1 MRILFLLAFAL
12 STIIPCYGFG
22 LRDTTSNVRVSAK
35 LQLSNVGLAP
45 VPAFSFNGPIVF
57 GFLTVKRQAFSFEP
71 DVAVGMNGKPWMTN
85 NWFRVT
91 VFDRNKWQANLGVN
105 PSLFFENETLD
116 SGEKIIRTQRNLT
129 FEAAAEYKTAG
140 SKLGVS
146 FMNINGCDPGT
157 LSGNF
162 FAIHGEFTAVRVGKK
177 IFLNIK
183 PQLFYFNFSGNID
196 GFFASSVLDIKHTI
210 LPLTF
215 FTQGV
220 LPLWA
225 DFPGTGFK
233 WNFGMLII
241 L

>member
-1 MRILFLLAFAL
+1 MRILFLFVFAL
-12 STIIPCYGFG
+12 SNIIPCYGYV
-22 LRDTTSNVRVSAK
+22 LHDTTSNVRVSAK
-35 LQLSNVGLAP
+35 LQVSNVGLAP
-45 VPAFSFNGPIVF
+45 VPAFSFNSPIVF
-57 GFLTVKRQAFSFEP
+57 GFLTVKKQAFSFEP

-85 NWFRVT
+85 NWFRFT
-91 VFDRNKWQANLGVN
+91 VFDRNKWKANLGVN
-105 PSLFFENETLD
+105 PSLFFEYETLG

-129 FEAAAEYKTAG
+129 FEAAVTYKSNG
-140 SKLGVS
+140 WNLGFL

-162 FAIHGEFTAVRVGKK
+162 FNIHGEFTAVHIREK
-177 IFLNIK
+177 IFFNLK
-183 PQLFYFNFSGNID
+183 PQLFYFNFNSNSD
-196 GFFASSVLDIKHTI
+196 GFFAASALDIKHI
-210 LPLTF
+210 NLPLTV

-225 DFPGTGFK
+225 DFPTTGFK